1 MIKYISSGILLGL
14 AILFACLYSV
24 WTGFSYF
31 ALAFGCALCL
41 MWAIIWIVDYFYK
54 YKRENLDERYKIYC
68 AVLINSSAL
77 TLDLIQKS
85 DKIFYKKFKRTL
97 IKEKFICWIKICF
110 AIGFFIALFFV
121 FF

>member
-1 MIKYISSGILLGL
+1 MIKYITSGILIGL
-14 AILFACLYSV
+14 VILFACLYSV

-31 ALAFGCALCL
+31 ALTFGCILCA
-41 MWAIIWIVDYFYK
+41 MWAVIWIVDYFNT
-54 YKRENLDERYKIYC
+54 YKRENLEDRYRVYC

-77 TLDLIQKS
+77 TLDIIKKS
-85 DKIFYKKFKRTL
+85 DKIYYKKFKRTL
-97 IKEKFICWIKICF
+97 IKEKLICWIKIFF